1 MFKKIS
7 REKIPRWLARLK
19 SEAELFAPAEEN
31 GGWTFGGREDPDL
44 PQNFRNSRLS
54 AKGFFL
60 EGLKPL
66 FGWRS
71 SDQGPLQ
78 VTPLPGQ
85 DRPRVIFGIRA
96 CDARAIRIIE
106 PVFAENGTDGL
117 YLGNLRRTLLVGQ
130 ACEARCR
137 GSFCQE
143 MGIDPQDSKDCDL
156 FFREAPSGKLARV
169 NTEGGKARVEG
180 RDFFLDSSPEEWE
193 SARKEVRGG
202 PTSPLFDLEKV
213 KDEVARRFPEEELWK
228 QVSAPCINCGICTY
242 LCPTCHCFDISDLQ
256 AAGRGVRFRS
266 WDSCAFPGF
275 TQMAVHNPR
284 EEKWRRYRQRV
295 SHKFYFFPRNFQT
308 VACVGCG
315 RCVAHCPVHLD
326 LREVLREVSR

>member
-1 MFKKIS
+1 MYKKIAK
-7 REKIPRWLARLK
+7 EKIPPWLARLK
-19 SEAELFAPAEEN
+19 SQTELFAPTGEN
-31 GGWTFGGREDPDL
+31 GGWTFGEGGNPDL
-44 PQNFRNSRLS
+44 SGKFLNSRLS
-54 AKGFFL
+54 AKGLFL
-60 EGLKPL
+60 EALKPL
-66 FGWRS
+66 FGWS
-71 SDQGPLQ
+71 SSSQSPLQ
-78 VTPLPGQ
+78 IIPPPGQ

-96 CDARAIRIIE
+96 CDARAIRMLE
-106 PVFAENGTDGL
+106 PVFAGNGADGL

-130 ACEARCR
+130 ACEIRCR

-143 MGIDPQDSKDCDL
+143 MGIDPQDSADCDL
-156 FFREAPSGKLARV
+156 FFREAASGRIVRINTDGGKGR
-169 NTEGGKARVEG
+169 TEGS
-180 RDFFLDSSPEEWE
+180 DFFLDSSVEEWE
-193 SARKEVRGG
+193 SARKEVRGS
-202 PTSPLFDLEKV
+202 PESPLFDLERV
-213 KDEVARRFPEEELWK
+213 KEKIARRFPEEELWK
-228 QVSAPCINCGICTY
+228 QVSAPCINCGICAY

-275 TQMAVHNPR
+275 TQMTVHNPR

-295 SHKFYFFPRNFQT
+295 SHKFYFFPQNFQT